1 MSTDVAAVANGGTRW
16 RRFTLAFGVSFGTI
30 ATVIVLMAAGVIAA
44 PVSISGT
51 VFQVSAASLVSHK
64 PANGPAFI
72 QYGYVDHSGAALPG
86 GNSTGV
92 AVTYL
97 PAGGV
102 LTNLDQVVC
111 GPTGLGGINP
121 AWRYLVVELTA
132 DSADATGGLVV
143 DATQLHGDSA
153 TFNNIQI
160 GVPAPPGI
168 PDSNAQGS
176 FAQTAD
182 GVSISSLIQKA
193 VYTQAGTFTL
203 KNLGLSARLASTC
216 PY

>member
-51 VFQVSAASLVSHK
+51 VFQVKADSLVSHHNT
-64 PANGPAFI
+64 NGPSFI
-72 QYGYVDHSGAALPG
+72 QYGFVDQNG
-86 GNSTGV
+86 GPHGV

-102 LTNLDQVVC
+102 LTKLDQVVC
-111 GPTGLGGINP
+111 GPIPGGL
-121 AWRYLVVELTA
+121 YLVVELTA
-132 DSADATGGLVV
+132 DSADASDLVV
-143 DATQLHGDSA
+143 DATQLHGNSA

-160 GVPAPPGI
+160 GVKAPPGI
-168 PDSNAQGS
+168 PDGTAVGT

-182 GVSISSLIQKA
+182 GVSIDTLVQKA
-193 VYTQAGTFTL
+193 LYTRAGTFTL
-203 KNLGLSARLASTC
+203 KNLNLSAHLSTTC